1 MAALRV
7 TLASI
12 LSSLLLFTAPATAA
26 SKLDV
31 SWNAPTGCPAY
42 ADVESWLQAVVPPAA
57 REKLAELHVQ
67 VVIVGS
73 PSAGFS
79 ATIRVSRDSARGE
92 PVRSEPRIVEGPA
105 CEEVARSAIVV
116 VSVEMSDVVKAEPAS
131 PPAAPAPAPAAPA
144 PTPNRASVQPA
155 PSAPGRDRAEAV
167 SSEPASAKLLFNIAA
182 GLGSGFADN
191 FGVRIDA
198 GAWFALSR
206 NIYVGPRVHA
216 LPVVSIQRGD
226 ALARLHVV
234 AAGLELCGLPALTSL
249 LHAGVCGRLEGG
261 LAWSRGAQ
269 ADDPSDSGAV
279 AALGISPTLSLGSK
293 LRVLVQG
300 DLELRLLRPR
310 FEDDAGEVLA
320 ALPIVAGSGLVGLSL
335 AVP

>member
-1 MAALRV
+1 MAALRL
-7 TLASI
+7 TLASV
-12 LSSLLLFTAPATAA
+12 LSSLLLFAPSATAA

-31 SWNAPTGCPAY
+31 VWNAPAGCPAY
-42 ADVESWLQAVVPPAA
+42 ADVASWLEVVVPPDA

-67 VVIVGS
+67 VVIIGS

-79 ATIRVSRDSARGE
+79 ATVRVSRDNASGQPA
-92 PVRSEPRIVEGPA
+92 RSEPRIVEGPA

-116 VSVEMSDVVKAEPAS
+116 VSVEMSDVIKAEPA
-131 PPAAPAPAPAAPA
+131 PPREAPAPAPPAAAPA
-144 PTPNRASVQPA
+144 PLKAAVPPA
-155 PSAPGRDRAEAV
+155 PSAPARDRAE
-167 SSEPASAKLLFNIAA
+167 PARSDPAAAKLLFNASA

-191 FGVRIDA
+191 WGVRVDA
-198 GAWFALSR
+198 AALFALSR
-206 NIYVGPRVHA
+206 SIYLGPRVHA
-216 LPVVSIQRGD
+216 LPVVSIQRED
-226 ALARLHVV
+226 ELARLHVV
-234 AAGLELCGLPALTSL
+234 AAGLELCALPALATL
-249 LHAGVCGRLEGG
+249 LHAGVCARVEAGF
-261 LAWSRGAQ
+261 AWSKGAR

-279 AALGISPTLSLGSK
+279 AALGLSPTLSIGSK

-320 ALPIVAGSGLVGLSL
+320 ALPIVAGSGLLGLSL